1 MRHILVKYCSN
12 WADEFDIQGFAI
24 MNDEEYIIGFKPGPE
39 KWFIKKII
47 GGKKLAEKNNETVV
61 KEVIKT
67 SDTSAAYVGEEQ
79 TGENGAYNIVVKARK
94 ETSDGLNITGSDILV
109 IGSPFMFDNSVISS
123 ANTYN
128 NASVLLNVINETTGK
143 EASAVIPEK
152 VFDQYT
158 LSLTQGSARL
168 ILVVVVVI
176 IPLLIGIAGLC
187 VLLWRK
193 NK

>member
-1 MRHILVKYCSN
+1 
-12 WADEFDIQGFAI
+12 
-24 MNDEEYIIGFKPGPE
+24 
-39 KWFIKKII
+39 
-47 GGKKLAEKNNETVV
+47 
-61 KEVIKT
+61 
-67 SDTSAAYVGEEQ
+67 
-79 TGENGAYNIVVKARK
+79 
-94 ETSDGLNITGSDILV
+94 
-109 IGSPFMFDNSVISS
+109 MFDNSVISS

-158 LSLTQGSARL
+158 LSLTQGSVRL

-187 VLLWRK
+187 ILLWRK